1 MAQIRMTPDQLDQG
15 ANRLS
20 QICGEIQSNVSAL
33 DSTLNEVAGNWE
45 GLSQDAFMQRYTD
58 LAPIL
63 KQTVPEVIDALSQKL
78 KAAANAI
85 RQTDQEIANAFR
97 G

>member
-85 RQTDQEIANAFR
+85 RQTDAEIANAFR